1 MHKKCFFCG
10 SKGLVKDGFTRGH
23 QRLKCKV
30 GTDLFIN
37 KCKVCGKRFVYNK
50 RLCDSELYKEY
61 LDGKQNVAQL
71 AHKYGKSSKTIIRHL
86 EKHKGIV
93 CKRHYNRNVIL
104 LMDGTYTSNAFGVL
118 VFKDSFSISDTI
130 LPVSSG
136 KNHTNISNTKA
147 GK

>member
-1 MHKKCFFCG
+1 MI
-10 SKGLVKDGFTRGH
+10 
-23 QRLKCKV
+23 KV
-30 GTDLFIN
+30 SITICD
-37 KCKVCGKRFVYNK
+37 KRFVYNK

-118 VFKDSFSISDTI
+118 VFKDSITKDI
-130 LPVSSG
+130 LWY
-136 KNHTNISNTKA
+136 KFLTKHETHRTQENLY
-147 GK
+147 KVFP